1 MFLSVAK
8 SLKFNSLQAV
18 PAHGTACC
26 ASSYQLVGTP
36 KLSQVLDIMFDAV
49 IDCVQVRAANL
60 EAQVAAATSQLE
72 ELRASQMQLEERN
85 ALLEAV
91 ARTNFSS
98 DASEAPVV
106 RGQNV
111 SSCCCRILSF

>member
-1 MFLSVAK
+1 MSDV
-8 SLKFNSLQAV
+8 
-18 PAHGTACC
+18 
-26 ASSYQLVGTP
+26 
-36 KLSQVLDIMFDAV
+36 V
-49 IDCVQVRAANL
+49 IDCLQVRAASL

-72 ELRASQMQLEERN
+72 ELQASQRQLEERN

-106 RGQNV
+106 SGQLV
-111 SSCCCRILSF
+111 SSCCCRI